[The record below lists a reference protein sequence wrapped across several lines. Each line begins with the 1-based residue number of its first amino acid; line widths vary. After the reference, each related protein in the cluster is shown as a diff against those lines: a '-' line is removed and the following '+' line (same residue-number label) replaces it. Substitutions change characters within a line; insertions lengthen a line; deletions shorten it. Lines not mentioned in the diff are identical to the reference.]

1 MAASKSRLAAR
12 SSLTELSEV
21 QLRAL
26 RWRRIGPAEFARE
39 VLGAEP
45 TDQQLDGGRKIVQR
59 RRVSIRSGHGTGKST
74 FMAWCVLWFLACYF
88 PAKVPAT
95 APTSHQLE
103 DVLWAEIAKWHRIM
117 GERFPLLAAEFRW
130 SASAF
135 ALTSASNE
143 SFAVA
148 RTSRPERPE
157 ALQGF
162 HSENIL
168 FLIDEASG
176 VADNVFEVAEGALS
190 TDGAFVVMAAN
201 PTRSSGYFYDS
212 HHKMR
217 GAWAALH
224 WDGEESPMVSRT
236 YIENM
241 AKKYGRNSPVFKVRV
256 KGDFVDAPDGVI
268 SLELC
273 EAAKIRD
280 VQINKSAPIIWG
292 VDVAR
297 FGDDSSA
304 LAKRQGNWQLAP
316 IEEWWGKDTMQ
327 TAGLIKAEWDKTPED
342 KRPKAIN
349 VDVIGI
355 GAGVVD
361 RLKELQLP
369 VVGVNVAESESIRS
383 GADVSFNRLRDE
395 LWWKGREWLEAR
407 DCKLCDDDETIG
419 ELTTPTY
426 KFLSNGRIQVERKDE
441 LRKRGVKS
449 PNRADAWL
457 LTFHEGG
464 FPDVGPS
471 NNEGHYSAGGWMG

>member
-1 MAASKSRLAAR
+1 M
-12 SSLTELSEV
+12 LTPT
-21 QLRAL
+21 QKAIL
-26 RWRRIGPAEFARE
+26 RWRKGGPCQFAKE
-39 VLGAEP
+39 VLGANP
-45 TDQQLDGGRKIVQR
+45 TEQQWEASRALVAK

-74 FMAWCVLWFLACYF
+74 FMAWCVLWFLSCYF

-103 DVLWAEIAKWHRIM
+103 DVLWSEIAKWHRVM
-117 GERFPLLAAEFRW
+117 RERMPSLGEGFEW
-130 SASAF
+130 SNGAYRLKSKP
-135 ALTSASNE
+135 SE

-201 PTRSSGYFYDS
+201 PTRQSGYFFDS

-217 GAWAALH
+217 AAWAPLH
-224 WDGEESPMVSRT
+224 WNGEDSPRVSRE
-236 YIENM
+236 YIANM
-241 AKKYGRNSPVFKVRV
+241 RKKYGERSPVYKVRV
-256 KGDFVDAPDGVI
+256 KGEFVAAADGVI

-273 EAAKIRD
+273 EAAKVRE
-280 VQINKSAPIIWG
+280 VAVTPSARTIWG

-304 LAKRQGNWQLAP
+304 LAKRRGNHQLEP
-316 IEEWWGKDTMQ
+316 VKEWWGKDTMQ
-327 TAGLIKAEWDKTPED
+327 TAGLVKAEWDATPE
-342 KRPKAIN
+342 KQRPIAIN

-361 RLKELQLP
+361 RLKEMGLP
-369 VVGVNVAESESIRS
+369 VVGINVAETEAVNDKQERQ
-383 GADVSFNRLRDE
+383 FHRLRDE
-395 LWWKGREWLEAR
+395 LWWKGREWLEAK
-407 DCKLCDDDETIG
+407 DCKLCDDDETIA

-426 KFLSNGRIQVERKDE
+426 SLMSNGLIKVEGKDE
-441 LRKRGVKS
+441 LKARGVKS
-449 PNRADAWL
+449 PDRADAWL
-457 LTFHEGG
+457 LTFADLRGIGLTLE
-464 FPDVGPS
+464 PLKINTKYIV
-471 NNEGHYSAGGWMG
+471 

>member
-1 MAASKSRLAAR
+1 MA
-12 SSLTELSEV
+12 LSEV
-21 QLRAL
+21 QRAVL
-26 RWRRIGPAEFARE
+26 RWREGGPALFAEE

-45 TDQQLDGGRKIVQR
+45 TKQQWQGSKALVDK

-74 FMAWCVLWFLACYF
+74 FEAWCVLWFLSCYF

-103 DVLWAEIAKWHRIM
+103 DVLWAEIAKWHRHM
-117 GERFPLLAAEFRW
+117 RERMPALADQFEW
-130 SASAF
+130 SSGAYRMKA
-135 ALTSASNE
+135 APNE

-190 TDGAFVVMAAN
+190 TDGAFVVMCAN
-201 PTRSSGYFYDS
+201 PTRMSGYFFDS

-217 GAWAALH
+217 SSWAALH
-224 WDGEESPMVSRT
+224 WNGEESPNVSRQ
-236 YIENM
+236 YVENM
-241 AKKYGRNSPVFKVRV
+241 EKKYGRHSPVFKVRV
-256 KGDFVDAPDGVI
+256 LGEFVDAPDGVI

-273 EAAKIRD
+273 EAARIRD
-280 VQINKSAPIIWG
+280 VEPSKSHIVWG

-297 FGDDSSA
+297 FGDDSCA
-304 LAKRQGNWQLAP
+304 LAKRQGNVQLEP
-316 IEEWWGKDTMQ
+316 IREWWGKDTMQ
-327 TAGLIKAEWDKTPED
+327 TVGIIKAEWDKTRPEN
-342 KRPKAIN
+342 RPAAIN

-369 VVGVNVAESESIRS
+369 VVGVNVAEAESPNANPDIQ
-383 GADVSFNRLRDE
+383 FNRLRDE
-395 LWWKGREWLEAR
+395 LWWRGRQWLEAM
-407 DCKLCDDDETIG
+407 DCKLLDDDETIA

-426 KFLSNGRIQVERKDE
+426 QILSNGRIKVEGKDE
-441 LRKRGVKS
+441 LKKRGVKS

-457 LTFHEGG
+457 LTFHQGG
-464 FPDVGPS
+464 MPLLKRKPINYS
-471 NNEGHYSAGGWMG
+471 SAGIV

>member
-1 MAASKSRLAAR
+1 MAD
-12 SSLTELSEV
+12 LTEV
-21 QLRAL
+21 QKAVL
-26 RWRRIGPAEFARE
+26 RWRMGGPALFAKE

-45 TDQQLDGGRKIVQR
+45 TDQQWQGSRSIVEK

-74 FMAWCVLWFLACYF
+74 FMAWCILWFLSCYF

-103 DVLWAEIAKWHRIM
+103 DVLWSEIARWHRELKERM
-117 GERFPLLAAEFRW
+117 PALGEQFEW
-130 SASAF
+130 SAGAFRMKSAP
-135 ALTSASNE
+135 NE
-143 SFAVA
+143 SFSVA

-176 VADNVFEVAEGALS
+176 VSDNVFEVAEGALS

-201 PTRSSGYFYDS
+201 PTRQSGYFFDS

-217 GAWAALH
+217 SAWAALH
-224 WDGEESPMVSRT
+224 WNGEDSPRVSRT

-241 AKKYGRNSPVFKVRV
+241 EKKYGRHSPVFKVRV
-256 KGDFVDAPDGVI
+256 LGEFVGAADGVI

-273 EAAKIRD
+273 EAARIRD
-280 VQINKSAPIIWG
+280 VDVNEAAPVVWG

-304 LAKRQGNWQLAP
+304 LAKRKGNHQIDP
-316 IEEWWGKDTMQ
+316 VREWWGKDTMQ
-327 TAGLIKAEWDKTPED
+327 TVGIVKAEWDKATEHD
-342 KRPKAIN
+342 RPQAIN

-361 RLKELQLP
+361 RLKEMGLP
-369 VVGVNVAESESIRS
+369 AVGVNVAETEAVNENDERQFS
-383 GADVSFNRLRDE
+383 RLRDQ
-395 LWWKGREWLEAR
+395 LWWQGREWLEAR
-407 DCKLCDDDETIG
+407 DCKLADDDETIA
-419 ELTTPTY
+419 ELTTPVY
-426 KFLSNGRIQVERKDE
+426 SILSNGRIKVEGKDE
-441 LRKRGVKS
+441 MKKRGVKS

-457 LTFHEGG
+457 LTFYEGG
-464 FPDVGPS
+464 FPLQKAKPLLPPKRKFVV
-471 NNEGHYSAGGWMG
+471 

>member
-1 MAASKSRLAAR
+1 M
-12 SSLTELSEV
+12 LTPT
-21 QLRAL
+21 QQAIL
-26 RWRRIGPAEFARE
+26 RWRKGGPCQFAKE
-39 VLGAEP
+39 VLGANP
-45 TDQQLDGGRKIVQR
+45 TEQQWEASRALVAK

-74 FMAWCVLWFLACYF
+74 FMAWCVLWFLSCYF

-103 DVLWAEIAKWHRIM
+103 DVLWSEIAKWHRVM
-117 GERFPLLAAEFRW
+117 RERMPSLGEGFEW
-130 SASAF
+130 SNGAYRLKSKP
-135 ALTSASNE
+135 SE

-201 PTRSSGYFYDS
+201 PTRQSGYFFDS

-217 GAWAALH
+217 AAWAPLH
-224 WDGEESPMVSRT
+224 WNGEDSPRVSRE
-236 YIENM
+236 YIANM
-241 AKKYGRNSPVFKVRV
+241 RKKYGERSPVYKVRV
-256 KGDFVDAPDGVI
+256 KGEFVAAADGVI

-273 EAAKIRD
+273 EAAKVRE
-280 VQINKSAPIIWG
+280 VAVTPSARTIWG

-304 LAKRQGNWQLAP
+304 LAKRRGNHQLEP
-316 IEEWWGKDTMQ
+316 VKEWWGKDTMQ
-327 TAGLIKAEWDKTPED
+327 TAGLVKAEWDATPE
-342 KRPKAIN
+342 KQRPIAIN

-361 RLKELQLP
+361 RLKEMGLP
-369 VVGVNVAESESIRS
+369 VVGINVAEAEAVNDKQERQ
-383 GADVSFNRLRDE
+383 FHRLRDE
-395 LWWKGREWLEAR
+395 LWWKGREWLEAK
-407 DCKLCDDDETIG
+407 DCKLCDDDETIA

-426 KFLSNGRIQVERKDE
+426 SLMSNGLIKVEGKDE
-441 LRKRGVKS
+441 LKARGVKS
-449 PNRADAWL
+449 PDRADAWL
-457 LTFHEGG
+457 LTFADLRGIGLTLE
-464 FPDVGPS
+464 PLKINTKYIV
-471 NNEGHYSAGGWMG
+471 